1 VVFLLF
7 LSQDTAAVSPRGAA
21 LLSLAPL
28 GVFGLFRYMQ
38 LLAVR
43 GVGGDP
49 ARALLRDRV
58 IVVTAVLAAGLA
70 AVLAGL
76 DLLSGW

>member
-1 VVFLLF
+1 
-7 LSQDTAAVSPRGAA
+7 
-21 LLSLAPL
+21 
-28 GVFGLFRYMQ
+28 
-38 LLAVR
+38 
-43 GVGGDP
+43 
-49 ARALLRDRV
+49 LLRDRV